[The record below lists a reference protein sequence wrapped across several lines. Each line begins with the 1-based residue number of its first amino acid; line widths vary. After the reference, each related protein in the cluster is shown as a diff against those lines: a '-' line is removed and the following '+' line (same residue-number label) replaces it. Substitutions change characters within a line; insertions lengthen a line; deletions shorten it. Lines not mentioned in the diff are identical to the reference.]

1 MPIHDQG
8 YRHYGGERTLHGRAW
23 WVIARA
29 AIRERLRERRFLAL
43 MLFAWSLFLMRAV
56 QLYVASTITQA
67 AFLAPDEDTF
77 RQFLLQQRVFTF
89 FITIYAGAGL
99 IANDRAANALQ
110 IYLSKPVT
118 RVEYITGKLAALAV
132 FLTTVTWLPA
142 MLLVLL
148 QIIFTGSIAFIAAH
162 LLLIPAITLTSILQV
177 SLAALTMLALSALSR
192 SRRFVSMMYAG
203 IVFFLA
209 ALARALTVATGGY
222 AAGGTI
228 RSARA
233 WSLISPEDTLGF
245 VTDAIFRRGVP
256 PGVSI
261 PLAVAVLVALFAV
274 SVLVLERRVRAVEIV

>member
-29 AIRERLRERRFLAL
+29 AILEQVRQRRFIGL
-43 MLFAWSLFLMRAV
+43 MLFAWSLFVMRAV

-89 FITIYAGAGL
+89 FITIFAGAGL

-110 IYLSKPVT
+110 IYLSKPLT
-118 RVEYITGKLAALAV
+118 RIEYLAGKLAALAV
-132 FLTTVTWLPA
+132 FLAAVTWLPA

-148 QIIFTGSIAFIAAH
+148 QIIFSGSTAFITAH
-162 LLLIPAITLTSILQV
+162 LLLIPAITLTSLLQV
-177 SLAALTMLALSALSR
+177 SFAALTMLALSSLSR
-192 SRRFVSMMYAG
+192 SRRFVSMLYAG
-203 IVFFLA
+203 IVFFMA
-209 ALARALTVATGGY
+209 AMARALTVATG
-222 AAGGTI
+222 T
-228 RSARA
+228 RA

-245 VTDAIFRRGVP
+245 VTDAIFRRSVP
-256 PGVSI
+256 ESVPI
-261 PLAVAVLVALFAV
+261 PLAVLVIAVTFGL
-274 SVLVLERRVRAVEIV
+274 SIIVLERRVRAVEIV